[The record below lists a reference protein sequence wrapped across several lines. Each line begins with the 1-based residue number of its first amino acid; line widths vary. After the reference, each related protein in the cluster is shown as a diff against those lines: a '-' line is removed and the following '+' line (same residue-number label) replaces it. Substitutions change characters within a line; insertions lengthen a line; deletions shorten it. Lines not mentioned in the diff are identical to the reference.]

1 MKSLKVSLF
10 LLIALALLL
19 AACAPTAAPTQAPAA
34 APTEAPAAAPT
45 EAAAAAPTEAA
56 VSEGPVEIVYWSLW
70 NEGEPQVAVLKN
82 WMDEYT
88 KLHPNVKFNVT
99 WAGREILT
107 KVQTA
112 MSGGQTI
119 DLLDHEGPGIR
130 GALVTKGLTQPV
142 DQCLALDSYD
152 GDGKFKDLFIPGSLE
167 VLAADDGSIHVI
179 PYEII
184 TTGLFT
190 NKDLLAKAG
199 VTSDPK
205 TWTEFMDDLQK
216 IKDSGVV
223 PIAQDAQV
231 DFYNAM
237 WYYHLVQRLKGTGFL
252 LKAAEDKTGATWG
265 DPAFLQAA
273 KMTRELWEKGYIPNE
288 SKGFVW
294 PAGQLELAVG
304 NDSMEQ
310 VGSWLPN
317 EVKDTTG
324 PDFKWGYFPVPDVE
338 GGVGK
343 RTDME
348 IYPLGWAVMKDA
360 KNPEVICDFMRFAFK
375 KANAQMI
382 PDDSVNMSA
391 HKGTTPPKDLA
402 EAWDYWSNATAYYL
416 PYDGLNSNYADYYKN
431 VFLLYFQKMFIGD
444 ITPEEF
450 VASMQKGTAD
460 YWANK

>member
-1 MKSLKVSLF
+1 MKSLKFS
-10 LLIALALLL
+10 LALLVAL
-19 AACAPTAAPTQAPAA
+19 AILISACASPA
-34 APTEAPAAAPT
+34 APTEAPAPAAT
-45 EAAAAAPTEAA
+45 EAPAPAATEAA
-56 VSEGPVEIVYWSLW
+56 VSGEPVEIVYWSLW
-70 NEGEPQVAVLKN
+70 NEGEPQVTVLKN

-112 MSGGQTI
+112 MSGGQNI
-119 DLLDHEGPGIR
+119 DLIDHEGPAIR

-142 DQCLALDSYD
+142 DKCLALDSAD
-152 GDGKFKDLFIPGSLE
+152 GGGMFKDLFIPGSLE

-199 VTSDPK
+199 VTSDPL

-223 PIAQDAQV
+223 PLAQDAQV

-237 WYYHLVQRLKGTGFL
+237 WYYTLVQRMKGAGFL
-252 LKAAEDKTGATWG
+252 LKAAEDKTGASWN

-273 KMTRELWEKGYIPNE
+273 KMTRELWEKGYIPDE

-304 NDSMEQ
+304 NDAMEF

-317 EVKDTTG
+317 EVKDTAG
-324 PDFKWGYFPVPDVE
+324 SDFKWGYFPLPDVE

-360 KNPEVICDFMRFAFK
+360 KNPDVICDFMRFAFK

-382 PDDSVNMSA
+382 PDTAVNMSA

-402 EAWDYWSNATAYYL
+402 EAWKYWSNATSYFL
-416 PYDGLNSNYADYYKN
+416 PYDGLNSNYSDYYKN
-431 VFLLYFQKMFIGD
+431 VFLLYFQKMFVGE